1 MTSNDDDSDKQII
14 LLDDE
19 EFDIEIEFEK
29 SCEHLLRVYEE
40 APLPAMALWRC
51 ILCDEHGKDDEI
63 DFIHTA
69 DDIDRLINEGNE
81 I

>member
-19 EFDIEIEFEK
+19 EFDIEIELEEPCK
-29 SCEHLLRVYEE
+29 HDLKIYEE
-40 APLPAMALWRC
+40 NWLPKIALWRC